1 MKKKE
6 KEELKEIRTIKDEF
20 ENYFAN
26 TIIPQVYIDAEYIL
40 RRFTPPAMKQFD
52 LSDDHLGKPISDVLD
67 NFRFPSFVE
76 NIRHVIEHREI
87 VEKEVQTTDLSWYQM
102 NVLPYIRKQDNR
114 IDGVIVT
121 FVDISERINDLKE
134 QERLIAE
141 NEILFDTVVHDIKGP
156 LSVLSMAAAELKKTE
171 KLNEQDFEK
180 LLNIVDSTVE
190 KMVSFI
196 NEVTENRKAEYDNN
210 SQAELLNFENVLE
223 DVMLTLRNPI
233 HRTKANI
240 HLDIQI
246 SQIRFSRRKLR
257 SILYNLILNSIKYK
271 SPDRIPEISIRSIE
285 EEDYTVISVKD
296 NGIGIKKE
304 LQKEVFRKYVR
315 EDDTVEGTGI
325 GLHLVK
331 QIITNAGGKVEL
343 NSTPGKG
350 TEVKIFIKS
359 TSE

>member
-6 KEELKEIRTIKDEF
+6 KEVLQEIRTIKDEF

-40 RRFTPPAMKQFD
+40 RRFTPPAMRQFD
-52 LSDDHLGKPISDVLD
+52 LSDDHLGKPIFDVLD
-67 NFRFPSFVE
+67 NFRFPSFVD
-76 NIRHVIEHREI
+76 NIKYTIEHREI
-87 VEKEVQTTDLSWYQM
+87 VEKEVQTTDMRWYQM
-102 NVLPYIRKQDNR
+102 NILPYIRTQDNR

-121 FVDISERINDLKE
+121 FVDISKRINDLKE

-156 LSVLSMAAAELKKTE
+156 LSVLSMAATELKKTK
-171 KLNEQDFEK
+171 KLSEDDFGT
-180 LLNIVDSTVE
+180 LLNIVDTTVE
-190 KMVSFI
+190 KMVSFV
-196 NEVTENRKAEYDNN
+196 NEVNENRKAEYDTTQ
-210 SQAELLNFENVLE
+210 SELLNFENVLE
-223 DVMLTLRNPI
+223 DVMLSLRDPI
-233 HRTKANI
+233 YRTKAKI

-246 SQIRFSRRKLR
+246 SQISFKRRKLR

-271 SPDRIPEISIRSIE
+271 APDRVPEISIKSFQ
-285 EEDYTVISVKD
+285 DDGFTVISVED
-296 NGIGIKKE
+296 NGIGIKKA

-315 EDDTVEGTGI
+315 EDASIEGTGI

-343 NSTPGKG
+343 QSTPGKG
-350 TEVKIFIKS
+350 TDVKIFIPNAP
-359 TSE
+359 E